1 MKFLS
6 QKEDFYV
13 AICLS
18 YSKGLVTNLVLRP
31 DHPFWTHALRK
42 KWFVCTT
49 RAVCQHSHICIAYVR
64 ECVSFHSQ
72 TDAHYVICSKSLLG
86 TAHERK
92 KQIISIP
99 TSLCEWIVFRWQP
112 HHYVICLSAKGNWF
126 AQRLEWTVICQRSR
140 SPHLLICELKFIH
153 SSGTIYEH
161 IVWMNCLSLTATPL
175 CDLSV
180 CERQLIRTK
189 VRMDSSLSAQP
200 IASFLSANWN
210 SFTHQVPFTKGNSF
224 TQ

>member
-92 KQIISIP
+92 QIISIP

-126 AQRLEWTVICQRSR
+126 AQRLEWTVVCQRSR

-161 IVWMNCLSLTATPL
+161 IVWMNCLSLTVTPL

-189 VRMDSSLSAQP
+189 VRMNNSLSA
-200 IASFLSANWN
+200 
-210 SFTHQVPFTKGNSF
+210 
-224 TQ
+224 

>member
-86 TAHERK
+86 
-92 KQIISIP
+92 
-99 TSLCEWIVFRWQP
+99 
-112 HHYVICLSAKGNWF
+112 SAADRLIFVSANWNSFIKHFVKGNWF
-126 AQRLEWTVICQRSR
+126 AQRLEWTVVCQRSR

-189 VRMDSSLSAQP
+189 VRIDSSLSAQP

>member
-6 QKEDFYV
+6 QTEDFYV

-92 KQIISIP
+92 QIISIP

-126 AQRLEWTVICQRSR
+126 AQRLEWTVVCQRSR
-140 SPHLLICELKFIH
+140 SPHSYLRTEIH
-153 SSGTIYEH
+153 S
-161 IVWMNCLSLTATPL
+161 
-175 CDLSV
+175 
-180 CERQLIRTK
+180 LIRYHLRK
-189 VRMDSSLSAQP
+189 AIHSLSSLSAQS
-200 IASFLSANWN
+200 IASSSYLRTEIHSSNILWKAID
-210 SFTHQVPFTKGNSF
+210 SHKG
-224 TQ
+224 